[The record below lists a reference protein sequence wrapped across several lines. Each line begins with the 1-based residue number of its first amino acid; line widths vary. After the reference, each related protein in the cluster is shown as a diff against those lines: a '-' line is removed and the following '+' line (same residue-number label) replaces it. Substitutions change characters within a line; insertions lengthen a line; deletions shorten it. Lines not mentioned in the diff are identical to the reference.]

1 MKRRR
6 CWNVGDESF
15 VLFLFL
21 CEEEKRCSDE
31 SVFVEERC
39 EFPRKREFCFGGRM
53 GQSERVVVLRKRC

>member
-39 EFPRKREFCFGGRM
+39 EFPRKREFVLV
-53 GQSERVVVLRKRC
+53 EEWDRVRELLC